1 MKNFLLTS
9 VALIG
14 AGTAASASSPMP
26 FSWAGCYIGAHAGGG
41 WAHKHA
47 SHVGILPGSVLETE
61 AKLDGW
67 LAGGQFGCDYQP
79 ASNFVVGWEGS
90 AAWAD
95 IHGESDP
102 YFSGKNIFHAKTHWI
117 ASATARVGVGT
128 DRWLIFARGGGAW
141 AGDKYRIVG
150 EITGNPFRDT
160 GRQTRSGWV
169 LGGGIEWI
177 FAPNWSV
184 KLEYNHYDFGADTV
198 FLADQ
203 IGVASL
209 NTTIEQRVRTVI
221 VGVNHRFATGTAGPF
236 VPPR

>member
-95 IHGESDP
+95 IHGEFRPLISP
-102 YFSGKNIFHAKTHWI
+102 GRISSTRRRTG
-117 ASATARVGVGT
+117 SPAR
-128 DRWLIFARGGGAW
+128 LLALAW
-141 AGDKYRIVG
+141 ARI
-150 EITGNPFRDT
+150 
-160 GRQTRSGWV
+160 
-169 LGGGIEWI
+169 
-177 FAPNWSV
+177 
-184 KLEYNHYDFGADTV
+184 
-198 FLADQ
+198 
-203 IGVASL
+203 
-209 NTTIEQRVRTVI
+209 
-221 VGVNHRFATGTAGPF
+221 AG
-236 VPPR
+236 